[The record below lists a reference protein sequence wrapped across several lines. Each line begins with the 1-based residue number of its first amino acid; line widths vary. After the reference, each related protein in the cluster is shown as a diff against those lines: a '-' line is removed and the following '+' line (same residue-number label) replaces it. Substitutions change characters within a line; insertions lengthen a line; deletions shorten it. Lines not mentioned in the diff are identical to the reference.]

1 MVNNGAYLGGPHSG
15 PWQIFR
21 SPEDEYVEPREIF
34 RSPEDEYIWPWEI
47 FRSPEDEYM
56 VHTGE

>member
-1 MVNNGAYLGGPHSG
+1 MVNNGEYLGGPHSG

-21 SPEDEYVEPREIF
+21 SPEDEYVGPR
-34 RSPEDEYIWPWEI
+34 EI

-56 VHTGE
+56 VHNGE